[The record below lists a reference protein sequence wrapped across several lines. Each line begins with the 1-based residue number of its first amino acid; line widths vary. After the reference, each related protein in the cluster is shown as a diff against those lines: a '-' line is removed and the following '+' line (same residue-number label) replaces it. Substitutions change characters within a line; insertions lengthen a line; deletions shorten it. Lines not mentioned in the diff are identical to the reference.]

1 MNPIKYRKWWYIIS
15 LIIIIPGTI
24 SLILFGLKLSVDFTG
39 GTLVEIEGTKDQT
52 VVMAVAKADN
62 FQNTNITITN
72 RGLLLRAK
80 AVKESDQKKF
90 NADLTKRIPS
100 AKEVRI
106 ETVGPSISRDIT
118 IGAITSIILAS
129 ILIVI
134 YMAYVF
140 RKVPKPANSWTF
152 GLTAVIG
159 LLHDAL
165 ALLGIFSIL
174 GHYFGIEVD
183 PLFIT
188 AMLTVIGFSVHDTVV
203 IYDRIREN
211 LVKGTSESFEE
222 VVNRSFVEMLDRDL
236 STSFLVWIIV
246 FVLYLFGGETIKY
259 FLLALLVGIVLGTYS
274 SICNSASLLVSWNDY
289 KEKRKLKKFKV

>member
-1 MNPIKYRKWWYIIS
+1 MNPIKYRKWWYLIS

-39 GTLVEIEGTKDQT
+39 GTQIEISGTKDQAA
-52 VVMAVAKADN
+52 VMEIAKKNN
-62 FQNTNITITN
+62 FQNTNITVTN
-72 RGLLLRAK
+72 QGLLLKAK
-80 AVKESDQKKF
+80 QVKEADQKKF
-90 NADLTKRIPS
+90 NSEL
-100 AKEVRI
+100 AKKLPKSKESRI

-129 ILIVI
+129 VLIVL

-140 RKVPKPANSWTF
+140 RKVPKPANSWAF
-152 GLTAVIG
+152 GMTAVIG

-165 ALLGIFSIL
+165 ALLGIFSLL
-174 GHYFGIEVD
+174 GHFFNIEVD

-211 LVKGTSESFEE
+211 LIKGTSESFDE

-236 STSFLVWIIV
+236 STSFLVWIMV
-246 FVLYLFGGETIKY
+246 LTLYLFGGETIKH
-259 FLLALLVGIVLGTYS
+259 FLLALLIGIVLGTYS
-274 SICNSASLLVSWNDY
+274 SICNSASLLVTWYNFREGR
-289 KEKRKLKKFKV
+289 KIKKLKV